1 MGELAPGSRSFALCL
16 LALTAAGM
24 AAAAGPRAGWKELS
38 LLNANEARDLFAAA
52 TEADP
57 ASREARLGAA
67 ISLLSVQPRTDGNI
81 ATATQLLEALRA
93 ESPNDEE
100 GIGATYYL
108 ARIQQLHSSAPD
120 RPAAVAAYRELL
132 AAHPGN
138 HYAEMAAPKLAVL
151 LLYDDVPRDEWERRV
166 AEIETLIPRLTATEA
181 VRDTRLVLAGALIR
195 LRRDHARAYPL
206 VTACLE
212 ANLVTRLPH
221 LNALL
226 LQAAESARQ
235 LGNTPAAITY
245 YRRFLGEFP
254 RDIRAD
260 EVHRRLETLEQK
272 PRP

>member
-1 MGELAPGSRSFALCL
+1 
-16 LALTAAGM
+16 M

-57 ASREARLGAA
+57 ASREARLGTA

-81 ATATQLLEALRA
+81 TTAAQLLETLRTENA
-93 ESPNDEE
+93 QDDE
-100 GIGATYYL
+100 GIGAAYYL
-108 ARIQQLHSSAPD
+108 ARIQQLHGATPD
-120 RPAAVAAYRELL
+120 RPAAVAAYRGLL
-132 AAHPGN
+132 AAHPDN
-138 HYAEMAAPKLAVL
+138 HFAQMAAPKLAVL
-151 LLYDDVPRDEWERRV
+151 LLYDDVSRDEWERRV
-166 AEIETLIPRLTATEA
+166 AEIEALLPRLTATEA

-212 ANLVTRLPH
+212 PGVVTRLPH

-254 RDIRAD
+254 RDIKAD
-260 EVHRRLETLEQK
+260 EVHRRLETLEK
-272 PRP
+272 KSRP